1 MAPKTAEQRQ
11 DEQSIKNTASDS
23 SRGWSALSMCIAQI
37 VEIHWEEMRCTLEI
51 LNGSG
56 ADTRALTGVELL
68 MPSMGN
74 RHFMGGIPEI
84 GDQCVVGWFAHD
96 TRAGTA
102 GKTPA
107 ILAWWPSTPW
117 VRHDWHMT
125 QGFEPGENIMEDN
138 VNRKIVQN
146 FYQRIR
152 HKMRHFSPGN
162 IGASSS
168 QGSDMVLDESVLLS
182 NRRANEIIIR
192 DQDQAIIMRSLQ
204 QFHAM
209 SGARVY
215 AGMVQRDARTLPRE
229 MFSDG
234 IKWDASVQIDENG
247 NPFSPI
253 NGGEIFDNPIEA
265 GGLQPH
271 PVFQRDNPTG
281 FGVDIEGERTNY
293 KGDFPLHLD
302 PYVFL
307 YNSGFLDEN
316 NEELNEESDII
327 YGGKSILRVGS
338 KFGKNAFN
346 NGSAFT
352 EYRIE
357 MNHTTDGIL
366 PVTEQTDGFDSDRA
380 GDEKGENKSPV
391 FIEWVLG
398 TPTGNDAFSAKG
410 REQYGLP
417 VVPEK
422 NSLGVADSLTPFA
435 NHAATLLRITPVV
448 PGLEDSFVSFT
459 KGGKFRAKVSSP
471 AEDSTQVSVSGGA
484 TLSVAR
490 DLSIEGETNTLSS
503 TGKTSINSKGSIGI
517 VAEGSETGDALEGDE
532 PNVSIVIK
540 GNKRISIQS
549 DTAIAFK
556 APVVDFSQ
564 VGQLRLASSD
574 QMEFN
579 TGASINISAST
590 IKQTSVGQNE
600 TVCGGPADFNPLAGP
615 ARKVTITESPATGG
629 SGLPSDLYT
638 NAFGGKTELFLGPAT
653 NTRTI
658 ATGTETKTIVAGS
671 DQTIVGPTI
680 QMIDPT
686 GFKFLAPA
694 GAVIATAGVAIAMT
708 ANVVSLRGNASVAI
722 SGASVIIGSPGAAV
736 GPIVCGSD
744 IHPILG
750 VPFLTFCPPRGQ
762 NLAITP

>member
-1 MAPKTAEQRQ
+1 MTDVNLMREQNAI
-11 DEQSIKNTASDS
+11 DNMNADS

-51 LNGSG
+51 LNGNG

-125 QGFEPGENIMEDN
+125 QGFDPDENIMEDN
-138 VNRKIVQN
+138 VNRQIVQN

-192 DQDQAIIMRSLQ
+192 DQDQAIVMRSLQ

-234 IKWDASVQIDENG
+234 IKWDANIQIDSEGNPY
-247 NPFSPI
+247 NPFS
-253 NGGEIFDNPIEA
+253 GGEGFENPLEQ
-265 GGLQPH
+265 GELQPH
-271 PVFQRDNPTG
+271 PVFQRDD
-281 FGVDIEGERTNY
+281 FEGVGVNIEGERTNY
-293 KGDFPLHLD
+293 KGRFPTHLD

-307 YNSGFLDEN
+307 YNAGFVDDN
-316 NEELNEESDII
+316 YDELNEESDII
-327 YGGKSILRVGS
+327 YGGKSILRVGNE
-338 KFGKNAFN
+338 FGKNAFD
-346 NGSAFT
+346 NGQAFT

-357 MNHTTDGIL
+357 MNHLTDGIL

-380 GDEKGENKSPV
+380 SNRPNENRTPA

-398 TPTGNDAFSAKG
+398 TPVGNDAFSAKG
-410 REQYGLP
+410 KAEYGLP
-417 VVPEK
+417 VVPSLA
-422 NSLGVADSLTPFA
+422 NLGVANGETPFA
-435 NHAATLLRITPVV
+435 DHAATLLRITPVV
-448 PGLEDSFVSFT
+448 PDIDDSFVSFT
-459 KGGKFRAKVSSP
+459 KGGKLKAKISSP
-471 AEDSTQVSVSGGA
+471 SEDAFEARVEGGA
-484 TLSVAR
+484 LLEVNN
-490 DLSIEGETNTLSS
+490 DLSIQSERSTVSSTTKTNINSLGSVEINGSGSEEGEPLGGSD
-503 TGKTSINSKGSIGI
+503 NS
-517 VAEGSETGDALEGDE
+517 
-532 PNVSIVIK
+532 VSVIIK
-540 GNKRISIQS
+540 GTKRISIQS
-549 DTAIAFK
+549 DTAVAFK

-579 TGASINISAST
+579 TGAGLSQTADT
-590 IKQTSVGQNE
+590 IKQSSMGQFE
-600 TVCGGPADFNPLAGP
+600 QVCGGPAGFNPLAGP
-615 ARKVTITESPATGG
+615 ARKVTVTESPATGG
-629 SGLPSDLYT
+629 AGLPSDQYM
-638 NAFGGKTELFLGPAT
+638 NAFGGRSEIYVGPAT
-653 NTRTI
+653 NTKTL
-658 ATGTETKTIVAGS
+658 AVGTETKTIVAGS
-671 DQTIVGPTI
+671 DQTIVGTTVS
-680 QMIDPT
+680 MTDPT
-686 GFKFLAPA
+686 GTKFLAPA
-694 GAVIATAGVAIAMT
+694 GSVVATAGTVIAMT
-708 ANVVSLRGNASVAI
+708 ANVVALRGNANVSI
-722 SGASVIIGSPGAAV
+722 SGASVVIGSPGAAV

-750 VPFLTFCPPRGQ
+750 IPFLTFCPPRGQ